1 MKLKIDE
8 EISVI
13 VNIRSCVFVYERL
26 SDQVFIR
33 MNLFRWE
40 IEDIIEEMGL
50 YAKSS
55 DYYV

>member
-1 MKLKIDE
+1 MKLKIDD

-13 VNIRSCVFVYERL
+13 VNIRSCMFVYERL

-50 YAKSS
+50 LCKIE
-55 DYYV
+55 